1 MTSSETRAEL
11 TELTRLDGM
20 HAAVTGGSKGIG
32 AAIATELARRGA
44 KVSIF
49 GRDRQRLDREARRIA
64 ELTKSETV
72 GVTCDVTDE
81 LSVGEAMAN
90 ARAAFGDV
98 RILVN
103 NAGEAHS
110 APMLET
116 SLEVFQRLLAVNL
129 TGAFLCSRAALPE
142 MLAADEGRIVN
153 IASTSALKG
162 YARLTAYTAAKHGVL
177 GLTRSLAAECSKT
190 GVTVN
195 AVCPGY
201 TDTDMAGNAIANLRA
216 AGRTAADAE
225 AVIAK
230 SNPRGTL
237 IQPEEVATVVAWLCS
252 PAARSVNGQAIVVA
266 GGDVRS

>member
-1 MTSSETRAEL
+1 MLL
-11 TELTRLDGM
+11 TELSRLDGM
-20 HAAVTGGSKGIG
+20 HAAVTGGGKGIG
-32 AAIATELARRGA
+32 SAIAAELARRGA

-49 GRDRQRLDREARRIA
+49 GRDKSRLDREARRIHEA
-64 ELTKSETV
+64 TKADVV
-72 GVTCDVTDE
+72 GVVCDVTDE
-81 LSVGEAMAN
+81 LSVGEAMAG
-90 ARAAFGDV
+90 ARAAFGEV

-129 TGAFLCSRAALPE
+129 TGTFLCSRAALPD
-142 MLAADEGRIVN
+142 MIAADEGRIVN

-162 YARLTAYTAAKHGVL
+162 YARLSAYTAAKHGVL

-201 TDTDMAGNAIANLRA
+201 TDTEMAAAAIANLTVG
-216 AGRTAADAE
+216 GRSAQDAE
-225 AVIAK
+225 ALIAK

-252 PAARSVNGQAIVVA
+252 PAARSVSGQAIVVA
-266 GGDVRS
+266 GGDVRT